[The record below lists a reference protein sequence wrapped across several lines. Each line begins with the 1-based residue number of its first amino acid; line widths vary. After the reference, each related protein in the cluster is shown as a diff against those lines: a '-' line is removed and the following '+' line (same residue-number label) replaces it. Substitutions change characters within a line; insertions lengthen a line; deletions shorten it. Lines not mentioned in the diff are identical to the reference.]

1 MQKKIAVPTRGN
13 NVDEHFGHCE
23 YYTVYS
29 IKNGAVEKKEILES
43 PQGCGCKSNIASI
56 LKEMNVT
63 TMLAGNMGAGA
74 QNVLGMH
81 GISVV
86 RGCNGNV
93 DEVVNQYLAGSISDS
108 GTSCSHHHGHGSDG
122 HVCNH

>member
-1 MQKKIAVPTRGN
+1 MKIAVPTRDN
-13 NVDEHFGHCE
+13 YVDEHFGHCE
-23 YYTVYS
+23 YYTVFS
-29 IKNGAVEKKEILES
+29 IENGKIQNKEILDS
-43 PQGCGCKSNIASI
+43 PQGCGCKSNIASV

-81 GISVV
+81 GINVI
-86 RGCNGNV
+86 RGCSGNV
-93 DEVVNQYLAGSISDS
+93 DEVVNHYLAGNISDS
-108 GTSCSHHHGHGSDG
+108 GVSCSHHDHHHGSDG